1 MQLIIIESYCIIFY
15 PFFKTVASYKIQKCL
30 IRDKNSTRKNN
41 INCAVLCKFVKITMV
56 VQDSGV
62 ALEYKLLHNALK
74 GDKKKDIWCKTTR
87 SSVMS
92 VTTHTRTHSFT
103 LIGILL
109 NHAKKAMRSASN
121 PRVVTSPPTGFTR
134 SPLSSTKGQNNNIMV
149 STECLPPSKNI
160 SVRVGLT
167 YLFSHIKT
175 QSRVYSDSCCP
186 GALWR
191 TEGELWRSWPSGTI
205 KRNHQT
211 LSWDRLLT
219 HRSKCLLEIIHI
231 KL

>member
-1 MQLIIIESYCIIFY
+1 M
-15 PFFKTVASYKIQKCL
+15 
-30 IRDKNSTRKNN
+30 
-41 INCAVLCKFVKITMV
+41 
-56 VQDSGV
+56 
-62 ALEYKLLHNALK
+62 NALWEPIIRQEK
-74 GDKKKDIWCKTTR
+74 FIWVLSGLDLPLLTR
-87 SSVMS
+87 SASQVRSSAVQTCQNNTGCTSLCVYALTQCIKGAQFDLKPTRWSVLS
-92 VTTHTRTHSFT
+92 VPIHTHTHSFT
-103 LIGILL
+103 HVGILL
-109 NHAKKAMRSASN
+109 NHAKKAIWSTSN
-121 PRVVTSPPTGFTR
+121 PGEVTSRPTGFTR

-167 YLFSHIKT
+167 YLFSRIKT

-186 GALWR
+186 GAPWR

-219 HRSKCLLEIIHI
+219 HRSKCLLEIIHT